1 MSAGVPILLLVSLTS
16 GTRGRRRTV
25 VGLVG
30 ALVVVAAG
38 AACGPLDAS
47 TPAGAAAEDDERVHA
62 DAVGGLAAPEAAPT
76 TDTTATLDAAHGQ
89 SALVALGLLE
99 VKGRAPKT
107 GYDRDLFAYRAVDL
121 DGNGCDTRN
130 DVLRRDLTEVTLKPG
145 TQDCVV
151 LSGTLA
157 DPYSGTS
164 IPFVRGESTS
174 ADVQV
179 DHVVALSDAWQ
190 KGAQQLDD
198 DARQRLG
205 NDPLNLLAVSG
216 PLNTQKGDGDAA
228 TWLPPHTEY
237 RCAYVARQVA
247 VKYAYGLWVTAAE
260 RDAIA
265 GVLASCP
272 DEPLP
277 AGSTLPPERVAPA
290 PVDPAP
296 GGRVPANPGNA
307 VNCGDFATW
316 SEAQAWFET
325 YRPHH
330 GDVAELDGDDNGVAC
345 ERLPGAP

>member
-1 MSAGVPILLLVSLTS
+1 MSITS
-16 GTRGRRRTV
+16 GTRGRRRT
-25 VGLVG
+25 LV
-30 ALVVVAAG
+30 ALLG
-38 AACGPLDAS
+38 AALLAATAACEPLDATS
-47 TPAGAAAEDDERVHA
+47 PAAGSVEDDEGLHA
-62 DAVGGLAAPEAAPT
+62 DAAAGLAAPESAPT
-76 TDTTATLDAAHGQ
+76 TDTTATLDAARGQ

-107 GYDRDLFAYRAVDL
+107 GYDRDLFAYRGVDL

-130 DVLRRDLTEVTLKPG
+130 DVLRRDLTAVTLKPG

-174 ADVQV
+174 ADVQI

-190 KGAQQLDD
+190 KGAQRLDD
-198 DARQRLG
+198 AARQRLG

-228 TWLPPHTEY
+228 TWLPPNTAY

-296 GGRVPANPGNA
+296 VDPAPVPAPAPGGGVPANPGNA

-325 YRPHH
+325 YLPHF